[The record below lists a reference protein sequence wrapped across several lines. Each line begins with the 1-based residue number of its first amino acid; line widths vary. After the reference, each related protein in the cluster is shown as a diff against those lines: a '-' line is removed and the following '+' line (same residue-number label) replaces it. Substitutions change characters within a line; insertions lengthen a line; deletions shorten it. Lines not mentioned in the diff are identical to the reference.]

1 MTTIGDTAGRDQPAD
16 TVPAGRVLAV
26 PAHRRLSRSTSTK
39 AADGPLTSDE
49 PSAIRMTPWRGV
61 AVVGAVM
68 VVVGYA
74 VAAALGRPT
83 APAVVMVPGLLALM
97 YPLIR
102 ITDAR
107 FGKGFDLLGI
117 IYVGLV
123 ARFAATYYR
132 FDNASDAF
140 VYHNVGR
147 SLAREFR
154 QLNFGVDTGRDIPG
168 TGSVRYLSGLVSI
181 FTGTSM
187 FAEFLVFTCIAFL
200 GLLMF
205 YVAFATALPNGDRRR
220 YAYLVFL
227 WPSLVVWPSSIG
239 KESTILFGLGLA
251 ALGTARLYTHR
262 RGGFVLLL
270 LGLTAVL
277 LVRPHVALLLF
288 IGVGTGYLFVRSTR
302 GSVVL
307 SGTKMIAIAVLVIGG
322 SVLVSQT
329 ADFLNL
335 ENLGTEEVEA
345 AQARTQE
352 QTRQGGGS
360 FDPITAD
367 NPVRYP
373 VALVSVLIRPLPF
386 EARTAEAYATSA
398 EGLLLV
404 ALVAVSWKRIVRLP
418 RLLFSEPYVAF
429 ALTCVLVFGFAFSA
443 IGNFGILARQRA
455 QVLPFLFVLLALPA
469 RSVTPDPDEE
479 PQRGLQ
485 VNSSNS

>member
-1 MTTIGDTAGRDQPAD
+1 MTTIGDTAGRDQPAAA
-16 TVPAGRVLAV
+16 VPTERVLAV
-26 PAHRRLSRSTSTK
+26 PAHRRLTRPVSTETTDLRP
-39 AADGPLTSDE
+39 ADDE
-49 PSAIRMTPWRGV
+49 TASSQMTPWRGA
-61 AVVGAVM
+61 AVVGAVL
-68 VVVGYA
+68 VVAGYA
-74 VAAALGRPT
+74 VGAALGRPT
-83 APAVVMVPGLLALM
+83 GPAVVMVPGLLALM

-102 ITDAR
+102 IADTK

-123 ARFAATYYR
+123 ARFAAAYYR

-168 TGSVRYLSGLVSI
+168 TGSVRYLSGLVSVV
-181 FTGTSM
+181 TGNSM
-187 FAEFLVFTCIAFL
+187 FAEFLVFTCFSFL
-200 GLLMF
+200 GLMMF
-205 YVAFATALPNGDRRR
+205 YAAFATALPNGDRRR

-251 ALGTARLYTHR
+251 ALGTSRLYTHR
-262 RGGFVLLL
+262 RGGMVLLL

-302 GSVVL
+302 GSIVL
-307 SGTKMIAIAVLVIGG
+307 SGSKMIAITILVIGG

-335 ENLGTEEVEA
+335 ESLGTEEVEA
-345 AQARTQE
+345 ARARTQD

-360 FDPITAD
+360 FDPITAN

-386 EARTAEAYATSA
+386 EARTAEAYVTSA
-398 EGLLLV
+398 EGLLLI
-404 ALVAVSWKRIVRLP
+404 ALVVVSWKRIVRLP

-455 QVLPFLFVLLALPA
+455 QVLPFLFVLLALPPRPVA
-469 RSVTPDPDEE
+469 PDPDEG
-479 PQRGLQ
+479 PHPRLQ
-485 VNSSNS
+485 VNSSNP